1 MQTER
6 IRGAH
11 VVMSWRFPPVC
22 SSLPHLSIPQ
32 IASHR
37 VAADMLDPVVDLG
50 VCDCVVDVADYYVD
64 KYYYV
69 PKSLLCVSQ
78 HQNLLRF
85 HNPH

>member
-1 MQTER
+1 
-6 IRGAH
+6 
-11 VVMSWRFPPVC
+11 
-22 SSLPHLSIPQ
+22 
-32 IASHR
+32 
-37 VAADMLDPVVDLG
+37 MLDPVVDLG

-69 PKSLLCVSQ
+69 TKSPLCVSQ